1 LLAVLLTCMAL
12 PQVWRPHCKAIR
24 TPQIAKLLVEHGAVG
39 VTCAKLSQAE
49 ALLDGGI
56 EDVPHRAANPR
67 GPAGP
72 RDCIGFLPT
81 SD

>member
-1 LLAVLLTCMAL
+1 MDL

-49 ALLDGGI
+49 VLVDGGI
-56 EDVPHRAANPR
+56 EDVPHRAANLR

-72 RDCIGFLPT
+72 PGPLGFAIA
-81 SD
+81 

>member
-1 LLAVLLTCMAL
+1 MAL

-67 GPAGP
+67 GASGAS
-72 RDCIGFLPT
+72 RLHRIPT
-81 SD
+81 HFRLNLHGI